1 MKKILAFL
9 VLLSMIAWGKLGVW
23 ASYMG
28 YPEGGEGDP
37 FPVAGITVSEEPMRR
52 FEVGRNDE
60 GGGYWLSCTFWEMDF
75 EGIVTLR
82 FIIDGNTPIH
92 VRSAELLGD
101 IFPLAEYED
110 LNGSMVSQRSAI
122 LDIVGQ
128 LKRGNHLQL
137 IAFEVSG
144 KHAVV
149 DIPLKGFS
157 AAMASAFGK
166 GWDSLLP
173 SVQAMKQETS
183 PATQSVSSMPEGVWV
198 GVDQEDEWG
207 DTVKGGSG
215 QIILDNGMIFVS
227 KDEKGVFFAISV
239 DPEAG
244 IGGPISI
251 KFRIDDGTPIE
262 FKTEAERFGEIR
274 MHSDENPVLLQ
285 VFEQMKKGMRLRIL
299 AKTDDNTSILLDAP
313 LRGFTEIMENSADPK
328 VRFYEVMKTQVITL
342 DDVDK
347 YGLSGLDVL
356 LILGWF
362 SENEDSLNSVQKR
375 NYDTLNEVVWRP

>member
-9 VLLSMIAWGKLGVW
+9 ILLSMIAWGKLGVW
-23 ASYMG
+23 ASYMS
-28 YPEGGEGDP
+28 ESDDGEGDP
-37 FPVAGITVSEEPMRR
+37 FPVAGITVSEEPMRGL
-52 FEVGRNDE
+52 EVGKDE
-60 GGGYWLSCTFWEMDF
+60 EGYWLSTTAFREMEP
-75 EGIVTLR
+75 EGRVILR
-82 FIIDGNTPIH
+82 FDIDGNIP
-92 VRSAELLGD
+92 VDVKAG
-101 IFPLAEYED
+101 D
-110 LNGSMVSQRSAI
+110 LNGDFYPLDEYENSDGMNVSQRATI
-122 LDIVGQ
+122 LNIIAQMKKGNN
-128 LKRGNHLQL
+128 LKL
-137 IAFEVSG
+137 IAFAASG

-173 SVQAMKQETS
+173 SVQAMKQEAS
-183 PATQSVSSMPEGVWV
+183 PATQSASSMPEGVWV

-251 KFRIDDGTPIE
+251 KFRIDDGIPIE
-262 FKTEAERFGEIR
+262 FKAASERFGEIR

-299 AKTDDNTSILLDAP
+299 AKTDDNSSILLDAP
-313 LRGFTEIMENSADPK
+313 LRGFTEIMDNSADPK
-328 VRFYEVMKTQVITL
+328 VRFYEVMKTQIITL